1 MTVTKQQIINGVVKY
16 AKNEIINK
24 IIDKPLKMII
34 ATCISMMEVNP
45 SVADVVFNNPMVCA
59 ILNENDGM
67 YDIDGLIEV
76 IGKTMDEYGD
86 FPVKI
91 PAIKFIS
98 PSEKE
103 LTFGAGD
110 IRKLKDYIVSNSN
123 SNSNSNG
130 MGGIS

>member
-45 SVADVVFNNPMVCA
+45 SVADFIFKNPMICA

-123 SNSNSNG
+123 G
-130 MGGIS
+130 VGGIS

>member
-34 ATCISMMEVNP
+34 ATCVSMMEVNP
-45 SVADVVFNNPMVCA
+45 SVADVVFNNPMVSA
-59 ILNENDGM
+59 ILREKDGM
-67 YDIDGLIEV
+67 YDIDGVIE
-76 IGKTMDEYGD
+76 IIEKTMNEYGD

-91 PAIKFIS
+91 PAIKFVS

-103 LTFGAGD
+103 LTFAVSD
-110 IRKLKDYIVSNSN
+110 VKKLREYIIGVTESGS
-123 SNSNSNG
+123 G
-130 MGGIS
+130 MGGMI

>member
-45 SVADVVFNNPMVCA
+45 SIADVVFNNPMICA

-103 LTFGAGD
+103 LTFGAVD
-110 IRKLKDYIVSNSN
+110 IRKLKDYIVSN
-123 SNSNSNG
+123 G

>member
-123 SNSNSNG
+123 G